1 MAEENT
7 SEKTDKQ
14 SDSSVSFATIDGN
27 EAAAYV
33 AHKLNEV
40 IAIYPITPSSPMGEW
55 SDEWSAQSRP
65 NLWGTIPQV
74 VEMQSEGGASGAVHG
89 SLQAG
94 ALTTTFTASQG
105 LLLMIPNMFKIAGE
119 LTPTVFHIAAR
130 SIAAQALSIFGDH
143 SDVMATR
150 STGFA
155 MMASNSVQEVNDFA
169 LITQAAT
176 LGSRVPFLHFFDG
189 FRTSHEVLKIRQL
202 TDNEMRAV
210 MDDELIIKHRQ
221 RALSPDHPVLRG
233 SAQNPDV
240 YFQGRETVNKY
251 YEACPEIVQAVMDK
265 FARATGREYK
275 LFQYVGAPDA
285 ENVIIL
291 MGSGAETAHETAEYL
306 ASKGEKVGV
315 IKVRLYRPFSINA
328 FVASLPKTT
337 KNIAVLDRTKEPGAT
352 GEPLYIDV
360 VAALAEAKATGKLSL
375 PSEPRVIGGRY
386 GLSSKEFTPAMVK
399 SVFDEMKKSN
409 PKNHFTVGIVDDV
422 THTSLD
428 YDASF
433 DIEPPEVFRAM
444 FYGLGADGTVG
455 ANKNSIKI
463 IGGETD
469 FYAQGYFVYDSKK
482 SGSQTVSHL
491 RFGPKPIHSTYL
503 INQANFVGCH
513 QWFFVE
519 KFDVLEKAAPG
530 GVFLLNSIYGPD
542 KVWDK
547 LPRLIQKQIID
558 KKLKF
563 YVIDAYKVARQTNM
577 GSRINTIMQTCFF
590 AISGVLPREQA
601 IEQIKKSIKKT
612 YGKKGDQ
619 VVQQNFQA
627 VDQTLANLSE
637 VKVPGK
643 VSSELEMPPIV
654 SDRAPEYVKKVTAR
668 MIEGKGD
675 TLPVSAMPI
684 DGTFPTATSQWEKRN
699 IALEIPVWEEDICI
713 QCNKCVIIC
722 PHASIRVKVFDPVGL
737 TDAPPTF
744 KSMDFKSAE
753 HKGMKYS
760 LQVAPE
766 DCTGCGLCVEF
777 CPAKSKKEAKVKA
790 INMKPQPPLRE
801 AERVNY
807 DFFLNI
813 PEVDRRTIK
822 LDNVKDSQFLQPL
835 FEYSGACSGCGE
847 TPYVKLVTQ
856 LFGDRTVIANA
867 TGCSS
872 IYGGNLPTAP
882 YTVNSDGRGPAWSNS
897 LFEDNAEFGFGMR
910 LAIDKQ
916 TEIAR
921 ELVQK
926 LSGRI
931 GDQLAKELLEADQSG
946 EAGIYE
952 QRQRVE
958 ALKEKLSGDKSPE
971 AKSLLNVADNLVKK
985 SVWIVGG
992 DGWAYDIGYGG
1003 LDHVIAS
1010 GRNVNILVLDTEV
1023 YSNTGGQM
1031 SKSTPRAAVAK
1042 FAAAG
1047 KPMRKKDLS
1056 LMALMYGNVYVARV
1070 AMGAN
1075 DAQTVRAFLEAESYD
1090 GPSIII
1096 AYAHCIEHGI
1106 DMSLGAQHQKV
1117 AVETGYWP
1125 LFRFDP
1131 RLQHDSRNPF
1141 KLDSKA
1147 PKGSV
1152 GDFTTLETRFNMLK
1166 KTHPDRVKFLMEL
1179 AQEDVNERWK
1189 MYEQLAKEY
1198 EPHKDGNGAD
1208 GGKNAPSTM
1217 PAQAN

>member
-1 MAEENT
+1 MAEVKTEEKQNEISD
-7 SEKTDKQ
+7 SEKQ
-14 SDSSVSFATIDGN
+14 IVTIDGN

-55 SDEWSAQSRP
+55 SDEWSSQGRP
-65 NLWGTIPQV
+65 NLWGTIPLV
-74 VEMQSEGGASGAVHG
+74 AEMQSEGGASGAVHG

-119 LTPTVFHIAAR
+119 LTSTVFHIAAR
-130 SIAAQALSIFGDH
+130 TVAAHALSIFGDH
-143 SDVMATR
+143 SDVMAAR
-150 STGFA
+150 PTGWA
-155 MMASNSVQEVNDFA
+155 MLASNSVQEVNDFA
-169 LITQAAT
+169 AIAQMAT
-176 LGSRVPFLHFFDG
+176 LESRVPFLHFFDG
-189 FRTSHEVLKIRQL
+189 FRTSHEVMKIQQL
-202 TDNEMRAV
+202 TDAEMRQLI
-210 MDDELIIKHRQ
+210 DEELIKSHRQ

-240 YFQGRETVNKY
+240 FFQARETVNKFY
-251 YEACPEIVQAVMDK
+251 TDCPGLVQKAMDK
-265 FARATGREYK
+265 FAKVTGRKYE
-275 LFQYVGAPDA
+275 LFQYVGSPDA
-285 ENVIIL
+285 ERIIVI
-291 MGSGAETAHETAEYL
+291 MGSGAETAHETVEYL
-306 ASKGEKVGV
+306 RSKGEKVGLV
-315 IKVRLYRPFSINA
+315 KVRLFRPFSVER
-328 FVASLPKTT
+328 FVRSFPKTV
-337 KNIAVLDRTKEPGAT
+337 KNVAVLDRTKEPGAT
-352 GEPLYIDV
+352 GEPLYTDV
-360 VAALAEAKATGKLSL
+360 VTALAEAAANNSGMNGGS
-375 PSEPRVIGGRY
+375 PRVIGGRY

-399 SVFDEMKKSN
+399 SVFDEMKKPV

-422 THTSLD
+422 TNTSLG
-428 YDASF
+428 YDPAF
-433 DIEPPEVFRAM
+433 DIEPPEVVRAI

-469 FYAQGYFVYDSKK
+469 FHAQGYFVYDSKK
-482 SGSQTVSHL
+482 SGTMTISHL

-503 INQANFVGCH
+503 IGSANFVGCH
-513 QWFFVE
+513 QWFFLE
-519 KFDVLEKAAPG
+519 KYDVLEKAVPG
-530 GVFLLNSIYGPD
+530 GVFLLNSSYGPD
-542 KVWDK
+542 EVWDK
-547 LPRLIQKQIID
+547 LPRHIQKQIIE
-558 KKLKF
+558 KRLKF
-563 YVIDAYKVARQTNM
+563 HVVDAYKVARQTNM

-601 IEQIKKSIKKT
+601 IEQIKNSIKKT
-612 YGKKGDQ
+612 YGKKGDL

-627 VDQTLANLSE
+627 VDQTLANLFE
-637 VKVPGK
+637 VKVPDK
-643 VSSELEMPPIV
+643 VSSTIVMPPVV
-654 SDRAPEYVKKVTAR
+654 SERAPDYVKKVTSQ
-668 MIEGKGD
+668 MIAGKGD
-675 TLPVSAMPI
+675 SLPVSAMPI
-684 DGTFPTATSQWEKRN
+684 DGTFPTATAQWEKRN
-699 IALEIPVWEEDICI
+699 IALEIPVWVEEICI
-713 QCNKCVIIC
+713 QCNKCVVIC
-722 PHASIRVKVFDPVGL
+722 PHASIRVKVYDPKELAG
-737 TDAPPTF
+737 APPTF
-744 KSMDFKSAE
+744 KAMDFKSAE

-777 CPAKSKKEAKVKA
+777 CPAKSKTETKIKA
-790 INMKPQPPLRE
+790 INMKPQPPIRE
-801 AERVNY
+801 AERANY

-856 LFGDRTVIANA
+856 LFGDRSVVANA

-872 IYGGNLPTAP
+872 IYGGNLPTTP
-882 YTVNSDGRGPAWSNS
+882 YTVNKDGRGPAWSNS
-897 LFEDNAEFGFGMR
+897 LFEDNAEFGLGMR

-916 TEIAR
+916 TEMAK

-926 LSGRI
+926 LAGQI
-931 GDQLAKELLEADQSG
+931 GDQLVKELLVAKQSD

-952 QRQRVE
+952 QRERVKL
-958 ALKEKLSGDKSPE
+958 LKEKLASLNSRE
-971 AKSLLNVADNLVKK
+971 AKSLLNLADNLVKR
-985 SVWIVGG
+985 SVWIFGG

-1010 GRNVNILVLDTEV
+1010 GKNVNILVLDTEV

-1031 SKSTPRAAVAK
+1031 SKATSRAAVAK
-1042 FAAAG
+1042 FAAGG
-1047 KPMRKKDLS
+1047 KPNRKKDLS
-1056 LMALMYGNVYVARV
+1056 LMALTYGNVYVARV

-1075 DAQTVRAFLEAESYD
+1075 DAQTVRAFIEAESYD

-1106 DMSLGAQHQKV
+1106 DMSLGARNQKV

-1131 RLQHDSRNPF
+1131 RLAKESKNPF
-1141 KLDSKA
+1141 RIDSKA

-1152 GDFTTLETRFNMLK
+1152 SDFTSLETRFNILK
-1166 KTHPDRVKFLMEL
+1166 KTHPERAKFLMEL

-1189 MYEQLAKEY
+1189 MYDQLAKEY
-1198 EPHKDGNGAD
+1198 EPHKSGNGSEAT
-1208 GGKNAPSTM
+1208 KQQTPSAPL
-1217 PAQAN
+1217 N